1 MTNLRNDVPICH
13 IMHQPE
19 PADFDDACAV
29 DPVSAAAL
37 ARGVAER
44 QVALLDR
51 LAEAGTRMA
60 EALAQK
66 AVEASADAVVAE
78 GLDRAFQKVTRAVRL
93 CLALQTRVVKDL
105 AALEAGRVSKAA
117 APQEDPL
124 ERRRR
129 RIARIVTRV
138 VTDDET
144 TAWKAERLCG
154 RAWERLSDEDL
165 YGDLLAQPMG
175 VVIEKICRDLDIP
188 VNWVHLAR
196 EAWAVQEMAG
206 GDETSP
212 FVAPDGAYVRL
223 FRPPPVPGA
232 P

>member
-1 MTNLRNDVPICH
+1 
-13 IMHQPE
+13 MHQPE
-19 PADFDDACAV
+19 PSDFDDACAA
-29 DPVSAAAL
+29 DPVSVAAM

-44 QVALLDR
+44 QVAFLDR

-60 EALAQK
+60 EALAQRT
-66 AVEASADAVVAE
+66 VEDAAGGKDVE

-93 CLALQTRVVKDL
+93 TLALQTKAIKDL
-105 AALEAGRVSKAA
+105 AALEAGQAPAA
-117 APQEDPL
+117 AVAAVAAEDPL

-129 RIARIVTRV
+129 RIARIVNRV
-138 VTDDET
+138 VADDEA

-154 RAWERLSDEDL
+154 RVWERLSDEDI
-165 YGDLLAQPMG
+165 YGDVLSKPIG
-175 VVIEKICRDLDIP
+175 VVIEMICRDLQIP

-196 EAWAVQEMAG
+196 EAWAVEETAS

-223 FRPPPVPGA
+223 FRPPPMAGA

>member
-1 MTNLRNDVPICH
+1 
-13 IMHQPE
+13 MHQPE
-19 PADFDDACAV
+19 PSDFDDATAA
-29 DPVSAAAL
+29 DPVSTAAM

-44 QVALLDR
+44 QVAFLDR

-60 EALAQK
+60 EALAQRT
-66 AVEASADAVVAE
+66 VEAAAGAGDVE

-93 CLALQTRVVKDL
+93 TLALQSKVIKDL
-105 AALEAGRVSKAA
+105 TTLEAGKAPPAEKVA
-117 APQEDPL
+117 AEDPL

-129 RIARIVTRV
+129 RIARIVNRV
-138 VTDDET
+138 VADDET

-154 RAWERLSDEDL
+154 RAWERLSDEDI
-165 YGDLLAQPMG
+165 YGDVLSQPIG
-175 VVIEKICRDLDIP
+175 VVIEMICRDLEIP

-196 EAWAVQEMAG
+196 EAWAVEEMAS

-212 FVAPDGAYVRL
+212 FVASDGAYVRL
-223 FRPPPVPGA
+223 FRPPPMAGA

>member
-1 MTNLRNDVPICH
+1 
-13 IMHQPE
+13 MHQPE
-19 PADFDDACAV
+19 PSDFDDATAA
-29 DPVSAAAL
+29 DPVSAAAM

-66 AVEASADAVVAE
+66 AVEDAAEGKDAE

-117 APQEDPL
+117 AAPQEDPL

-129 RIARIVTRV
+129 RIARIVNRIV
-138 VTDDET
+138 ADDET

-165 YGDLLAQPMG
+165 YGDLLSQPMG
-175 VVIEKICRDLDIP
+175 VVIEKICRDLEIP

>member
-1 MTNLRNDVPICH
+1 
-13 IMHQPE
+13 MHQPE
-19 PADFDDACAV
+19 PSDFDDAPAA
-29 DPVSAAAL
+29 DPVSAAAM

-44 QVALLDR
+44 QLAFLDR

-60 EALAQK
+60 EALAQRT
-66 AVEASADAVVAE
+66 VEDAAAGGNAE

-93 CLALQTRVVKDL
+93 TLALQTKAVKDL
-105 AALEAGRVSKAA
+105 AALEAGCVRVTEA

-124 ERRRR
+124 DKRRR
-129 RIARIVTRV
+129 RIARIVNRV
-138 VTDDET
+138 VADDEA

-154 RAWERLSDEDL
+154 RVWERLSDEDI
-165 YGDLLAQPMG
+165 YGDVLSKPIG
-175 VVIEKICRDLDIP
+175 VVIEMICRDLEIP

-196 EAWAVQEMAG
+196 EAWAVQEMAN

-223 FRPPPVPGA
+223 FRPPPLAGA